1 MRLLARVIPLLFL
14 MAVVAVAQSPQSTD
28 VDEKPNSTKT
38 GTITGRVVNESGEP
52 LPDVIVSLRGYSS
65 REAYNA
71 ITDRDGKFR
80 FSGLNPIVY
89 LASAGL
95 ASYTAAPRDPDSTQ
109 STSYRIGDVI
119 DLVLVKGGV
128 ITGTVTNSTGHPVV
142 GVRVRAQRIRD
153 GDGQRS
159 RYGASLRDIQTD
171 DRGNYRIYGL
181 PTGTYL
187 VFAGGGYGAYEND
200 TPIYAPSSARD
211 TAAEV
216 SVRAGEESSG
226 VDIRY
231 RSESGHSISG
241 TAGGTTGLE
250 TYGITVILTSTQEG
264 GSQASDS
271 NYLQPGTPGFS
282 FNGVAD
288 GDYYITAQAFSPNG
302 NIAISEPRRMR
313 MRGADISGV
322 ELLPKT
328 LATMNGRVVLAE
340 SKAPECEGKRSALL
354 TEVLV
359 SAWHN
364 ENEAREDKPQFL
376 WALGGPV
383 TPNQQGQFTLR
394 NLAAGQYQI
403 LARQFAKYWYL
414 QSISLPAPTGPN
426 QTPINRTQDAVLN
439 WITLRSGEQLSG
451 LVVTIAEGA
460 ASIRGQITIDE
471 GSLVPQR
478 LYVYLV
484 PAERDKAEDVLRF
497 LAAPIAPDRTIALN
511 NIPPGRYLM
520 LLKPPLD
527 RVRPTLSKLR
537 LPDEATTRAT
547 LRREAEEAK
556 IEIELKPCENV
567 VGYQLPYR
575 VSKSASNA
583 SASQKP

>member
-28 VDEKPNSTKT
+28 ADEKPNTAKT

-52 LPDVIVSLRGYSS
+52 LPDAIVSLRGYSS

-89 LASAGL
+89 LASASL
-95 ASYTAAPRDPDSTQ
+95 ASYTAAPRHPDSTQ
-109 STSYRIGDVI
+109 STSYRIGDII

-159 RYGASLRDIQTD
+159 RYGASLRDSHTD

-181 PTGTYL
+181 PAGTYL

-200 TPIYAPSSARD
+200 APIYAPSSARD

-216 SVRAGEESSG
+216 SVRTGEESSG

-241 TAGGTTGLE
+241 TAGGTTTQE

-271 NYLQPGTPGFS
+271 NYLQPGTRGFS

-288 GDYYITAQAFSPNG
+288 GDYYITAQVFSPNG
-302 NIAISEPRRMR
+302 NIAISEPRRIR
-313 MRGADISGV
+313 VRGADISGV
-322 ELLPKT
+322 ELLPKS
-328 LATMNGRVVLAE
+328 LGTMTGRVVLAE
-340 SKAPECEGKRSALL
+340 SKAPECKGKRSVLL

-364 ENEAREDKPQFL
+364 ENEAREDKPRFI
-376 WALGGPV
+376 WGLGGPV
-383 TPNQQGQFTLR
+383 TPNQHGEFTLR

-403 LARQFAKYWYL
+403 VARQFAKYWYL
-414 QSISLPAPTGPN
+414 QSISLPAAGDPN
-426 QTPINRTQDAVLN
+426 PTPINRAQDAVLN
-439 WITLRSGEQLSG
+439 WITLRPGEQLSG
-451 LVVTIAEGA
+451 LAVTIAEGA
-460 ASIRGQITIDE
+460 ASIRGQITVDE
-471 GSLVPQR
+471 GSLLPQR

-484 PAERDKAEDVLRF
+484 PAEREKAKDVLRF
-497 LAAPIAPDRTIALN
+497 FAAPVAPDRTIALN
-511 NIPPGRYLM
+511 NISPGRYLM

-527 RVRPTLSKLR
+527 RVRPTLTKLR
-537 LPDEATTRAT
+537 LPDEAETRTT

-575 VSKSASNA
+575 VSKSASNG